1 MNKYSVYIS
10 GRVSKVYEV
19 EADSREDAM
28 VEALEFFNEFASEN
42 YTDNDVTSQ
51 IFTDVEELPI
61 EEDNNTK
68 AQALRSPRHSFL
80 FRQRSRAGP
89 HLRPSRSPPPLG
101 IPSLPAGDPR
111 ALPASAREDGV
122 RKRRHAGR

>member
-61 EEDNNTK
+61 EKDNNTEVETNEESK
-68 AQALRSPRHSFL
+68 
-80 FRQRSRAGP
+80 
-89 HLRPSRSPPPLG
+89 
-101 IPSLPAGDPR
+101 
-111 ALPASAREDGV
+111 EENTTE
-122 RKRRHAGR
+122 

>member
-51 IFTDVEELPI
+51 IYTDVEELPI
-61 EEDNNTK
+61 EEDNNTEVETNEESK
-68 AQALRSPRHSFL
+68 
-80 FRQRSRAGP
+80 
-89 HLRPSRSPPPLG
+89 
-101 IPSLPAGDPR
+101 
-111 ALPASAREDGV
+111 EENTTE
-122 RKRRHAGR
+122 

>member
-51 IFTDVEELPI
+51 VFTDAEELPSEDDI
-61 EEDNNTK
+61 NTELEAKVEEKEENTT
-68 AQALRSPRHSFL
+68 
-80 FRQRSRAGP
+80 
-89 HLRPSRSPPPLG
+89 
-101 IPSLPAGDPR
+101 
-111 ALPASAREDGV
+111 E
-122 RKRRHAGR
+122 

>member
-61 EEDNNTK
+61 EEDNNTEVETNEE
-68 AQALRSPRHSFL
+68 SEEENTT
-80 FRQRSRAGP
+80 
-89 HLRPSRSPPPLG
+89 
-101 IPSLPAGDPR
+101 D
-111 ALPASAREDGV
+111 
-122 RKRRHAGR
+122 

>member
-61 EEDNNTK
+61 EEDNNTEVETNEESEK
-68 AQALRSPRHSFL
+68 
-80 FRQRSRAGP
+80 
-89 HLRPSRSPPPLG
+89 
-101 IPSLPAGDPR
+101 
-111 ALPASAREDGV
+111 ENTTE
-122 RKRRHAGR
+122 

>member
-61 EEDNNTK
+61 EEDNNTGK
-68 AQALRSPRHSFL
+68 KKINEENYSINSNLKYQKNKKNKNVNNF
-80 FRQRSRAGP
+80 
-89 HLRPSRSPPPLG
+89 
-101 IPSLPAGDPR
+101 
-111 ALPASAREDGV
+111 
-122 RKRRHAGR
+122 K

>member
-61 EEDNNTK
+61 EEDNNTEVETNEESK
-68 AQALRSPRHSFL
+68 EENTTQ
-80 FRQRSRAGP
+80 
-89 HLRPSRSPPPLG
+89 
-101 IPSLPAGDPR
+101 
-111 ALPASAREDGV
+111 
-122 RKRRHAGR
+122 

>member
-61 EEDNNTK
+61 EEDNNTEVETNEESK
-68 AQALRSPRHSFL
+68 EENTS
-80 FRQRSRAGP
+80 
-89 HLRPSRSPPPLG
+89 
-101 IPSLPAGDPR
+101 
-111 ALPASAREDGV
+111 E
-122 RKRRHAGR
+122 

>member
-51 IFTDVEELPI
+51 IF
-61 EEDNNTK
+61 
-68 AQALRSPRHSFL
+68 F
-80 FRQRSRAGP
+80 FF
-89 HLRPSRSPPPLG
+89 
-101 IPSLPAGDPR
+101 
-111 ALPASAREDGV
+111 
-122 RKRRHAGR
+122 

>member
-61 EEDNNTK
+61 EEDNNTEVENNEESK
-68 AQALRSPRHSFL
+68 
-80 FRQRSRAGP
+80 
-89 HLRPSRSPPPLG
+89 
-101 IPSLPAGDPR
+101 
-111 ALPASAREDGV
+111 EENTTE
-122 RKRRHAGR
+122 

>member
-51 IFTDVEELPI
+51 IFTDVEELSI
-61 EEDNNTK
+61 EEDNNTEVETNEESK
-68 AQALRSPRHSFL
+68 
-80 FRQRSRAGP
+80 
-89 HLRPSRSPPPLG
+89 
-101 IPSLPAGDPR
+101 
-111 ALPASAREDGV
+111 EENTTE
-122 RKRRHAGR
+122 

>member
-61 EEDNNTK
+61 EEDNNTEVETNEESK
-68 AQALRSPRHSFL
+68 
-80 FRQRSRAGP
+80 
-89 HLRPSRSPPPLG
+89 
-101 IPSLPAGDPR
+101 
-111 ALPASAREDGV
+111 EETTTEE
-122 RKRRHAGR
+122 

>member
-42 YTDNDVTSQ
+42 YTDNNVTSQ
-51 IFTDVEELPI
+51 IFTDVEELHS
-61 EEDNNTK
+61 EEDANTDVDQNEETK
-68 AQALRSPRHSFL
+68 
-80 FRQRSRAGP
+80 
-89 HLRPSRSPPPLG
+89 
-101 IPSLPAGDPR
+101 D
-111 ALPASAREDGV
+111 ENTTE
-122 RKRRHAGR
+122 

>member
-42 YTDNDVTSQ
+42 YTYNDVTSQ

-61 EEDNNTK
+61 EEDNNTEVETNEESK
-68 AQALRSPRHSFL
+68 
-80 FRQRSRAGP
+80 
-89 HLRPSRSPPPLG
+89 
-101 IPSLPAGDPR
+101 
-111 ALPASAREDGV
+111 EENTTE
-122 RKRRHAGR
+122 